1 MFGKVGD
8 MMKQLQE
15 AKKVAEEIKQ
25 KMDNT
30 LLTIESAGGDIQI
43 EITGSKKILK
53 ITIAPALQHGD
64 AAVLQRELM
73 QAMNRAIEKADKV
86 NEEEMKKVAGGM
98 MPGLFK

>member
-25 KMDNT
+25 KLDVT
-30 LLTIESAGGDIQI
+30 VLTIESAGGDIQI
-43 EITGSKKILK
+43 EITGSRKILK
-53 ITIAPALQHGD
+53 IIIAPALQHGD
-64 AAVLQRELM
+64 AAALQRELL
-73 QAMNRAIEKADKV
+73 QAVNRAIEKADKA

>member
-25 KMDNT
+25 KLDGT
-30 LLTIESAGGDIQI
+30 VLTIESAGGDIQI
-43 EITGSKKILK
+43 EITGSRKILK

-64 AAVLQRELM
+64 AAVLQRELL
-73 QAMNRAIEKADKV
+73 QAMNRAIEKADKA